1 MNKTFKR
8 GAIIAA
14 SAATVLSLAVA
25 APSFA
30 HENKA
35 RISSSSSESKSVHI
49 HATVAA
55 TITGVPTTVTTAY
68 SAAKGA
74 KFVAYPLA
82 ADATAL
88 PATQP
93 TTGGK
98 PLKETGTT
106 LTAGV
111 LTGTV
116 SFKLHAVG
124 TTAKY
129 AVYNAAGVGSFVV
142 VTSDAAGVAT
152 ATATP
157 ALTAVY
163 VAPTAPA
170 FGEGKSV
177 KGDRGEHKGSYSIGG
192 ITATVKIP
200 ADGKTYALRI
210 TEIAENGVA
219 VTSPVAKTGKIITAS
234 GTVTLRLGASDTYKI
249 ELVAADG
256 TVASTVTV
264 TVAADGTVASPIVL
278 G

>member
-35 RISSSSSESKSVHI
+35 RSSSSSSESKSVHI

-88 PATQP
+88 PASQP

-98 PLKETGTT
+98 PLKVSGTT

-116 SFKLHAVG
+116 SFKLHAFS

-157 ALTAVY
+157 ALTAAY

-170 FGEGKSV
+170 LGEGKSV
-177 KGDRGEHKGSYSIGG
+177 KGDRGEHNGTYAIGG

-249 ELVAADG
+249 ELVATEG